1 MTHSDIYDFFSIRS
15 RRSQVYPLM
24 FGSQKIPVFCHM
36 ENFGCG
42 GGGGGWTLA
51 MKINGAKENS
61 LPSKNPLILLK
72 LKKKKKKGNK
82 KLKAEFLVF

>member
-1 MTHSDIYDFFSIRS
+1 
-15 RRSQVYPLM
+15 M

-42 GGGGGWTLA
+42 GGEWTLA

-72 LKKKKKKGNK
+72 LKKKRKKRKQK
-82 KLKAEFLVF
+82 IES

>member
-1 MTHSDIYDFFSIRS
+1 MTFFSIRS
-15 RRSQVYPLM
+15 RRSEVYPLI

-42 GGGGGWTLA
+42 GGEWTLA

-72 LKKKKKKGNK
+72 LKKKEKKGNK